1 MIRWFVLWYYAL
13 DVRLSFDSFT
23 GLQVDPRIV
32 EVGSYYWLMKKEFH
46 VRLHDPA
53 ILIYYFSGKRKNNK
67 RQKKKKSKNMMHIFQ
82 WSCDGMLTGLRRLH
96 RLQKNMPT
104 LHYSLNIQA
113 HAHAKVGIWGPNREI
128 LADGIVL
135 GPRFWLHLAFAITV
149 LLWDRGTWNGSIR
162 CRGKCDGYPVNITSS
177 QVKTIENVKEIK
189 ELIKK

>member
-1 MIRWFVLWYYAL
+1 M
-13 DVRLSFDSFT
+13 T
-23 GLQVDPRIV
+23 LQFLFIISQ
-32 EVGSYYWLMKKEFH
+32 EKGK
-46 VRLHDPA
+46 
-53 ILIYYFSGKRKNNK
+53 IISGKRK
-67 RQKKKKSKNMMHIFQ
+67 KKNLKIWCTYSSDHVMGCWRVYVDYTDCK
-82 WSCDGMLTGLRRLH
+82 
-96 RLQKNMPT
+96 KNMPT

-149 LLWDRGTWNGSIR
+149 LLWDRGMWNGSIR

>member
-113 HAHAKVGIWGPNREI
+113 HAHAKVGIWGPNRETSRWDQDFGSI
-128 LADGIVL
+128 WHLLLQYCCGIVAC
-135 GPRFWLHLAFAITV
+135 GMEV
-149 LLWDRGTWNGSIR
+149 LDVEENAMGIR
-162 CRGKCDGYPVNITSS
+162 
-177 QVKTIENVKEIK
+177 
-189 ELIKK
+189 